1 MQRAVFFLVGVALAA
16 CSPAAP
22 QAASAPAAEPTSE
35 WRSPRP
41 KEVTVRAS
49 VPAGASVSDLARA
62 MAETG
67 ASAGLPCP
75 SPVFVWGDVR
85 VPASARPILA
95 TAGSVPLEGWLACES
110 DIEGILRAERDN
122 PRLKSAHGGA
132 ADLRWAD
139 DHLLLRRSW
148 SKGEAALGDLSAEPS
163 SVLQKGEL
171 LAVIFA
177 ASDPRA
183 PAERVAAALRRVPT
197 YFLFGMW
204 PLQGR

>member
-1 MQRAVFFLVGVALAA
+1 MA
-16 CSPAAP
+16 CAPAAP
-22 QAASAPAAEPTSE
+22 PAAVAPVAEPISD
-35 WRSPRP
+35 WQSPRL
-41 KEVTVRAS
+41 KNVTVRAS
-49 VPAGASVSDLARA
+49 VAAGASVSDLARA
-62 MAETG
+62 IAESA
-67 ASAGLPCP
+67 ASAGLACP
-75 SPVFVWGDVR
+75 NPVFVWGDVR
-85 VPASARPILA
+85 MPANARPISA

-110 DIEGILRAERDN
+110 DIEGILRAQRDN
-122 PRLKSAHGGA
+122 PRLKTAHGGA

-148 SKGEAALGDLSAEPS
+148 SKGEAVLGDLSTETS

-183 PAERVAAALRRVPT
+183 PAERVAASLRRVPT